1 MYIMN
6 PVELRRKANML
17 TYLLTLFDLLLFAF
31 NLVLFRIGGNP
42 WFGCFAIAWATDGL
56 STIWDKDDKI
66 IELFKK

>member
-1 MYIMN
+1 
-6 PVELRRKANML
+6 ML
-17 TYLLTLFDLLLFAF
+17 TYLLTFFDLLLFAF

-42 WFGCFAIAWATDGL
+42 WFGCFAIVWATDGL